1 MGRTAKSK
9 PKKKATPK
17 NSDHQNTQGF
27 NAAEI
32 KGAADADTKKEEKL
46 TEKQKADLKFKSVLL
61 MVSAAL
67 VLLLVFI
74 PGSSGWRWITG
85 TVWCFRSDMADCIGS
100 GRTIF
105 TAADSGAKTKR
116 TPPKRGWYI
125 FFVWI
130 GHCGSGQQYGAGLV
144 WGGSPNQEPDRC
156 FDCIL
161 SRWAG

>member
-46 TEKQKADLKFKSVLL
+46 TEKQKTDLKFKSVLL

-74 PGSSGWRWITG
+74 PGSSGWRWMHNGLLGLFGVSVLTWPI
-85 TVWCFRSDMADCIGS
+85 
-100 GRTIF
+100 
-105 TAADSGAKTKR
+105 DSGAKTKR
-116 TPPKRGWYI
+116 TPPKRCWYI
-125 FFVWI
+125 FFVRI

-144 WGGSPNQEPDRC
+144 WGNAPNQEPDRC
-156 FDCIL
+156 SNCIL

>member
-46 TEKQKADLKFKSVLL
+46 TEKQKTDLKFKSVLL

-74 PGSSGWRWITG
+74 PGSSGSELQYK
-85 TVWCFRSDMADCIGS
+85 VNVEKRSSISGNMYIVQDKHLKKYQPDEPSNSMYIGN
-100 GRTIF
+100 
-105 TAADSGAKTKR
+105 
-116 TPPKRGWYI
+116 YHY
-125 FFVWI
+125 FVVLFSSSF
-130 GHCGSGQQYGAGLV
+130 CS
-144 WGGSPNQEPDRC
+144 C
-156 FDCIL
+156 
-161 SRWAG
+161 

>member
-74 PGSSGWRWITG
+74 PGSSGSELQYK
-85 TVWCFRSDMADCIGS
+85 VNVEKRSSISGNMYIVQDKHLKKYQPDKPSDYMYIGNYHY
-100 GRTIF
+100 F
-105 TAADSGAKTKR
+105 TALFSSSFCT
-116 TPPKRGWYI
+116 
-125 FFVWI
+125 
-130 GHCGSGQQYGAGLV
+130 C
-144 WGGSPNQEPDRC
+144 
-156 FDCIL
+156 
-161 SRWAG
+161 

>member
-74 PGSSGWRWITG
+74 PGSSGWRW
-85 TVWCFRSDMADCIGS
+85 M
-100 GRTIF
+100 
-105 TAADSGAKTKR
+105 
-116 TPPKRGWYI
+116 
-125 FFVWI
+125 
-130 GHCGSGQQYGAGLV
+130 HNGLLGLFGV
-144 WGGSPNQEPDRC
+144 SVLT
-156 FDCIL
+156 L
-161 SRWAG
+161 SLIHI

>member
-74 PGSSGWRWITG
+74 LGSSGWR
-85 TVWCFRSDMADCIGS
+85 RSVQK
-100 GRTIF
+100 RT
-105 TAADSGAKTKR
+105 AKTSCTASCVMEVMQKHR
-116 TPPKRGWYI
+116 
-125 FFVWI
+125 
-130 GHCGSGQQYGAGLV
+130 SQYG
-144 WGGSPNQEPDRC
+144 N
-156 FDCIL
+156 I
-161 SRWAG
+161 

>member
-46 TEKQKADLKFKSVLL
+46 TEKQKTDLK
-61 MVSAAL
+61 
-67 VLLLVFI
+67 
-74 PGSSGWRWITG
+74 SGKVRLEMDAQWITR
-85 TVWCFRSDMADCIGS
+85 TVRCFRSDMADCIGF
-100 GRTIF
+100 GRAIL
-105 TAADSGAKTKR
+105 TAADSGTKTKG
-116 TPPKRGWYI
+116 TPTERCQYI
-125 FFVWI
+125 FFVRI

-144 WGGSPNQEPDRC
+144 WGDAPNQEPDRC
-156 FDCIL
+156 SNCIL